1 MYLFVWMSEAQTA
14 QSSPPLLS
22 KKVLNLFLT
31 FLVKIKVL
39 LFFPSVSLFGEK
51 LHPPPFG
58 GRLVFAFNILVSS
71 ELCH

>member
-1 MYLFVWMSEAQTA
+1 MRMSNPNCIKQPST
-14 QSSPPLLS
+14 SL

-39 LFFPSVSLFGEK
+39 FIFPSVSLFGEK